1 MLPCKLAGVSRTFD
15 VMHRT
20 KYATHNSPSRERW
33 SFQIAR
39 AKLGAQVATGFV
51 RLSSFLVEPGTAVLG
66 SIASPA
72 QKGGYARPESAP
84 FSAAAFSRGGCV
96 HGHSLSRQ
104 DHKAAPV
111 R

>member
-1 MLPCKLAGVSRTFD
+1 MLPCKLASVSRILD

-33 SFQIAR
+33 SFQVAR

-72 QKGGYARPESAP
+72 HKGGYAWPESAP